1 MESFDS
7 KLRELL
13 NMFSIDADTGV
24 PDYILEKFLCN
35 ILDSMTE
42 MYQECDG
49 DQDLSNVEDIA
60 EDVLMQQFKTSFRDL
75 KKEIRIHKG
84 VNNV

>member
-1 MESFDS
+1 MDSFDS
-7 KLRELL
+7 RLRQIL
-13 NMFSIDADTGV
+13 NMFGIDADTGV

-35 ILDSMTE
+35 IIDSMTE
-42 MYQECDG
+42 MYQECDEN
-49 DQDLSNVEDIA
+49 QDLSNVEGIA

-75 KKEIRIHKG
+75 KKEIRMHKG